1 MTISGYVE
9 GRNHGEYIVNP
20 NEDGEQA
27 DGGFMTGAKQKVDG
41 LRNWMAARCCGCFKN
56 IPSIVVLI
64 GLCLLLALLL
74 ALIPLLFLLL
84 GSGAESQKLVD
95 LNIMRSN
102 HNWTDLAGKKSVES
116 QVKEEVKMND
126 EDKNKNTGKTM
137 ARKASKMEWASSI
150 LAIGSYP
157 TAKDIK
163 HCQGFGFHCVNEPS
177 KVVSSS
183 LRCDGISDCGDGSDE
198 ENCLEIGM
206 PRRRA
211 QMWRTGSV
219 SAAGGPVQW
228 NQRLQG
234 RMCRNGKCIAASK
247 MGDGKEDCSDGSDE
261 KECDCLSCSG
271 SEVAL
276 CGDGTC
282 ISRDKICN
290 GHADCSDA
298 MDEKNCPGTCERE
311 NKEEISLIRCSD
323 DNLYPLEEACRGE
336 LEQCQSDCKICDQK
350 AAFACTSQHKCIPQ
364 SKVCNGLND
373 CKDGEDE
380 EDCEA
385 AIFLGNSFKCAKGD
399 KIISAEQRCDGIW
412 HCEDHSDEMN
422 CHGCLN
428 LAIHCG
434 YNCVPSWAR
443 CDGVAHCL
451 DGSDERDCSCDECI
465 GQHSTTYMCEN
476 SARCLPRE
484 QVCAP
489 YSTCPNATDSDVSFC
504 ARFALTPQQQQAFL
518 HN

>member
-1 MTISGYVE
+1 MTSSGYVE

-27 DGGFMTGAKQKVDG
+27 DGGFMTGAKQKMDG

-56 IPSIVVLI
+56 IPSIVILI
-64 GLCLLLALLL
+64 GLCLLLALIL

-102 HNWTDLAGKKSVES
+102 HNWADLTGKKSVES
-116 QVKEEVKMND
+116 QVKEEKEEEVKMND
-126 EDKNKNTGKTM
+126 ENKNKNTGKTM
-137 ARKASKMEWASSI
+137 ARKASEMEWTSSI

-157 TAKDIK
+157 TAKDIN

-183 LRCDGISDCGDGSDE
+183 LRCNGISNCDDGSDE
-198 ENCLEIGM
+198 ENCLDCQTPFSCRLLSDNSTSNLVCLNG
-206 PRRRA
+206 A
-211 QMWRTGSV
+211 QLCDGIFHCQDKFDETFYCRSECREGEHKCGGQDLCLPQEALCNGINDCRDGSDEEECEECK
-219 SAAGGPVQW
+219 GGAE
-228 NQRLQG
+228 
-234 RMCRNGKCIAASK
+234 MCRNGKCIAASK
-247 MGDGKEDCSDGSDE
+247 TGDGKEDCSDGSDE

-298 MDEKNCPGTCERE
+298 MDEQNCPGTCERE
-311 NKEEISLIRCSD
+311 NKQEISLIRCSD

-336 LEQCQSDCKICDQK
+336 LEQCQSDCKICAQK
-350 AAFACTSQHKCIPQ
+350 AAFACTSQRKCIPQ
-364 SKVCNGLND
+364 SKVCNGLKD
-373 CKDGEDE
+373 CNDGEDE
-380 EDCEA
+380 KDCEA
-385 AIFLGNSFKCAKGD
+385 AISLGNSFKCAKGD
-399 KIISAEQRCDGIW
+399 KVISAEQRCDGIW

-422 CHGCLN
+422 CHG
-428 LAIHCG
+428 
-434 YNCVPSWAR
+434 V
-443 CDGVAHCL
+443 
-451 DGSDERDCSCDECI
+451 SCWKKD
-465 GQHSTTYMCEN
+465 
-476 SARCLPRE
+476 
-484 QVCAP
+484 
-489 YSTCPNATDSDVSFC
+489 
-504 ARFALTPQQQQAFL
+504 
-518 HN
+518 